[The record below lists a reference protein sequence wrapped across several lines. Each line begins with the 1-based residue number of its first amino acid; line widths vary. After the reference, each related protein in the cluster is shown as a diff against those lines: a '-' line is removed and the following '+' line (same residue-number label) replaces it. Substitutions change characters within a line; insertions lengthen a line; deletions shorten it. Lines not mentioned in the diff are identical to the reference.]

1 MDWLTEGLSVK
12 GMASFDYNSYD
23 KTLYQATFATYELN
37 NRDDFGNID
46 AYNRFDADGELAGSK
61 DSYTIYKLYME
72 AQINYARKFGRHDVT
87 AMVLY
92 NQNDYRYRADLA
104 KRYQGL
110 VGRAT
115 YGYDDRYLA
124 EVNLWVQ
131 RFGKLHE
138 RQTFWFL
145 PRFLF

>member
-1 MDWLTEGLSVK
+1 
-12 GMASFDYNSYD
+12 
-23 KTLYQATFATYELN
+23 
-37 NRDDFGNID
+37 
-46 AYNRFDADGELAGSK
+46 
-61 DSYTIYKLYME
+61 ME

-124 EVNLWVQ
+124 EVNLVTTV
-131 RFGKLHE
+131 RK
-138 RQTFWFL
+138 TS
-145 PRFLF
+145 